1 MKKLAFITG
10 LSLLLLTGCAKKT
23 PESVVTPAPVEPPQ
37 AVVQVAE
44 PQNAPQV
51 IPAKSQEQRMQEQRM
66 QECRKELDAMQV
78 YSKASWKKYQAELQ
92 KLTAATNKYLRVK
105 ETIGADINDVVM
117 PQSEFQT
124 RELCFRIK
132 SRLVQLMVRS

>member
-10 LSLLLLTGCAKKT
+10 LSLFLLTGCAKKT

-51 IPAKSQEQRMQEQRM
+51 IPAKSQEQRM

>member
-51 IPAKSQEQRMQEQRM
+51 IPAKSQEQRM